1 MENFVLKL
9 KRLKDSCDERSE
21 RLEVANEKLK
31 EILSECETIK
41 LQTTSDLSMARSN
54 LEKAA
59 LRMKIGIIILLFC
72 IHVTLLMC
80 SSFSFLHK

>member
-41 LQTTSDLSMARSN
+41 LQTTSDLSMARN
-54 LEKAA
+54 NVEKAA
-59 LRMKIGIIILLFC
+59 LRMKIG
-72 IHVTLLMC
+72 
-80 SSFSFLHK
+80 K

>member
-41 LQTTSDLSMARSN
+41 LQTTSDLSMARNN

-59 LRMKIGIIILLFC
+59 LRMKIGIIILSFC
-72 IHVTLLMC
+72 IHITLLM
-80 SSFSFLHK
+80 FFFFFYK